1 MSLRDLFGGVAPQYK
16 LPAALGSTG
25 QALTV
30 AAGSLLTLTWAAAG
44 GGGAQVIDSGTFVL
58 NGAGGGTGSTT
69 VTYVAYANGNLITV
83 CMTQSVG
90 SSLSFTAINQF
101 LQSATNPFQGYAPT
115 HTAGG
120 AMQFKN
126 PDLVVQRGVA
136 VWEVTTNGNLSIV
149 PFNYSEPPTSVDIMP
164 ATIQW
169 QR

>member
-1 MSLRDLFGGVAPQYK
+1 MALRDLFGGVAPEYK
-16 LPAALGSTG
+16 LPAALGSTS

-30 AAGSLLTLTWAAAG
+30 AAGSKTLTWAAA

-58 NGAGGGTGSTT
+58 DGAGGATGSTAVSYT
-69 VTYVAYANGNLITV
+69 AYADGNLITV
-83 CMTQSVG
+83 CLTKSTG
-90 SSLSFTAINQF
+90 STLSFTAPSQF
-101 LQSATNPFQGYAPT
+101 LQTPANPFQAYAPT

-126 PDLVVQRGVA
+126 PALATQRGVA
-136 VWEVTTNGNLSIV
+136 VWEVATNGNLTIV
-149 PFNYSEPPTSVDIMP
+149 PFNYSAPPTDVDIMP